1 MIQLYKKY
9 VLQYSNHI
17 TNVDPKGIEEMAR
30 QINHLEKSIHNICES
45 NSKRIERK
53 EKDIGKKSRENAT
66 LIYDLN
72 EIQQRNV
79 EWDKTLINKKI

>member
-1 MIQLYKKY
+1 M
-9 VLQYSNHI
+9 
-17 TNVDPKGIEEMAR
+17 DPKGIEEMAR

-72 EIQQRNV
+72 EI
-79 EWDKTLINKKI
+79 